1 MNSDI
6 LNSDA
11 FSFAQPWWLLALL
24 IIPVV
29 AWLQGGRGPSP
40 AIRFSFVAPLRG
52 FARERRAGAGGF
64 RSFII
69 CAALACLVVALARPR
84 LGKTQDTIESSGV
97 DILLELDVSG
107 SMLAE
112 DFKLGND
119 RASRIEV
126 VKDVTKRFIEGR
138 PNDRI
143 GIIAFAG
150 RPYLVSPL
158 TLDHDWLLKNLERLR
173 IGLVE
178 DGTSIGSALASA
190 ANRLKDKKSKSKIIV
205 LLTDGDENI
214 TTIPPATA
222 AEAAKTL
229 GIKIYTIAAGTNG
242 TAPYPQIDRSGNYIR
257 DFYGNKVYGTIRVS
271 VDEGQL
277 RKVAEI
283 GGGKFFVAMDTN
295 SLNKIF
301 TEIDKL
307 EKTEV
312 KLKRKTDW
320 KDLFQWFIGAGAV
333 LAALHA
339 LLSQTLWRT
348 VP

>member
-1 MNSDI
+1 MSLDI
-6 LNSDA
+6 FNSDA
-11 FSFAQPWWLLALL
+11 FGFAHPWWLLALL
-24 IIPVV
+24 VIPVV
-29 AWLQGGRGPSP
+29 AWMQGGRGPSP
-40 AIRFSFVAPLRG
+40 AIRFSFIEPLRG
-52 FARERRAGAGGF
+52 FARVRRAGAGGF

-69 CAALACLVVALARPR
+69 CSALACFAMALARPQ

-97 DILLELDVSG
+97 DIILELDVSG
-107 SMLAE
+107 SMLSE

-158 TLDHDWLLKNLERLR
+158 TLDHDWLFKNLERLR

-190 ANRLKDKKSKSKIIV
+190 ANRLKDRKSKSKIIV

-214 TTIPPATA
+214 TTVPPATA

-242 TAPYPQIDRSGNYIR
+242 MAPYPVGR
-257 DFYGNKVYGTIRVS
+257 DFFGNKVYRDVPVTVE
-271 VDEGQL
+271 EGEL

-295 SLNKIF
+295 AMNKIF
-301 TEIDKL
+301 SEIDKL

-312 KLKRKTDW
+312 TLKRKTDW
-320 KDLFQWFIGAGAV
+320 KDIFQWFIAAGTV

-339 LLSQTLWRT
+339 MLSQTLWRT

>member
-1 MNSDI
+1 MNF
-6 LNSDA
+6 DA
-11 FSFAQPWWLLALL
+11 YGFAQPWWLLALL
-24 IIPVV
+24 VIPVV
-29 AWLQGGRGPSP
+29 AWMQGGRGPSP
-40 AIRFSFVAPLRG
+40 AIRFSFVEPLRG
-52 FARERRAGAGGF
+52 FSRPRRAGVGGF

-69 CAALACLVVALARPR
+69 CAALACFVVALARPR

-190 ANRLKDKKSKSKIIV
+190 ANRLKDKKAKSKIIV

-222 AEAAKTL
+222 AEAARTL

-242 TAPYPQIDRSGNYIR
+242 LAPYPVGR
-257 DFYGNKVYGTIRVS
+257 DFLGNKQYRNIQVS

-295 SLNKIF
+295 SLNNIF

-320 KDLFQWFIGAGAV
+320 KDLFQWFIASGAV

-339 LLSQTLWRT
+339 MLSQTLWRT

>member
-1 MNSDI
+1 MNF
-6 LNSDA
+6 DA
-11 FSFAQPWWLLALL
+11 HGFAQPWWLLALL
-24 IIPVV
+24 VIPIV
-29 AWLQGGRGPSP
+29 AWMRGGHGPSP
-40 AIRFSFVAPLRG
+40 AIRFSFVAPLHG
-52 FARERRAGAGGF
+52 LARAHRAGAGGF
-64 RSFII
+64 SAFII
-69 CAALACLVVALARPR
+69 GAALTCFVIALARPR

-97 DILLELDVSG
+97 DIILELDVSG

-112 DFKLGND
+112 DIQLGND

-190 ANRLKDKKSKSKIIV
+190 ANRLKNKQSKSKIIV

-214 TTIPPATA
+214 TTVPPATA

-242 TAPYPQIDRSGNYIR
+242 FAPYPAGR
-257 DFYGNKVYGTIRVS
+257 DFFGNKVYRNIQVS

-283 GGGKFFVAMDTN
+283 GNGKFFVAMDTN
-295 SLNKIF
+295 SLNNIF
-301 TEIDKL
+301 SEIDKL

-312 KLKRKTDW
+312 KLRRKTDW
-320 KDLFQWFIGAGAV
+320 QDIFHWFIGAGAA

-339 LLSQTLWRT
+339 VLSQTLWRT

>member
-1 MNSDI
+1 M
-6 LNSDA
+6 
-11 FSFAQPWWLLALL
+11 SFDVYGFAKPWWLLALL

-29 AWLQGGRGPSP
+29 AWMQGGRGPSP
-40 AIRFSFVAPLRG
+40 AIRFSFIAPLRG
-52 FARERRAGAGGF
+52 FARPRRAGIGGF

-69 CAALACLVVALARPR
+69 CAALTCFVVALARPR

-97 DILLELDVSG
+97 DIILELDVSG
-107 SMLAE
+107 SMLSE

-150 RPYLVSPL
+150 RPYMVSPL

-190 ANRLKDKKSKSKIIV
+190 ANRLKDKQSKSKIIV

-222 AEAAKTL
+222 AEAARTL

-242 TAPYPQIDRSGNYIR
+242 TAPYPAGR
-257 DFYGNKVYGTIRVS
+257 DFFGNKVYRTIQVS

-301 TEIDKL
+301 SEIDKL
-307 EKTEV
+307 EKTTV
-312 KLKRKTDW
+312 KLNRNTDW
-320 KDLFQWFIGAGAV
+320 RDLFQWFIGAGVA

-339 LLSQTLWRT
+339 VLSQTLWRA

>member
-1 MNSDI
+1 MKF
-6 LNSDA
+6 DA
-11 FSFAQPWWLLALL
+11 YGFAQPWWLLALL
-24 IIPVV
+24 ILPIVS
-29 AWLQGGRGPSP
+29 WMQGGRGPSP
-40 AIRFSFVAPLRG
+40 AIRFSFVEPLRG
-52 FARERRAGAGGF
+52 FSTQRRAGAGGF

-69 CAALACLVVALARPR
+69 CAALGCFVLALARPQ

-97 DILLELDVSG
+97 DIILELDVSG
-107 SMLAE
+107 SMQAE
-112 DFKLGND
+112 DFTLGKD
-119 RASRIEV
+119 RASRLEV
-126 VKDVTKRFIEGR
+126 VKDVTRRFIEGR

-158 TLDHDWLLKNLERLR
+158 TLDHDWLVKNLERLR
-173 IGLVE
+173 VGLVE

-190 ANRLKDKKSKSKIIV
+190 ANRLKGKQSKSKIIV
-205 LLTDGDENI
+205 LLTDGDETV
-214 TTIPPATA
+214 TTVPPATA

-229 GIKIYTIAAGTNG
+229 GVKIYTIAAGTNG
-242 TAPYPQIDRSGNYIR
+242 TAPFPMGR
-257 DFYGNKVYGTIRVS
+257 DFFGNKVYRTINVT

-301 TEIDKL
+301 EEIDKL

-312 KLKRKTDW
+312 KLKRKIDW
-320 KDLFQWFIGAGAV
+320 RDLFQWFIGAGVGLAV
-333 LAALHA
+333 LHA

>member
-1 MNSDI
+1 MILKFFNSDV
-6 LNSDA
+6 

-24 IIPVV
+24 LVPLI

-40 AIRFSFVAPLRG
+40 AIRFSFVEPLRG
-52 FARERRAGAGGF
+52 FARVRRAGMGGF

-69 CAALACLVVALARPR
+69 CTSLTCLIIALARPR

-97 DILLELDVSG
+97 DIILELDVSG

-112 DFKLGND
+112 DFKLGGE
-119 RASRIEV
+119 RASRLEV

-173 IGLVE
+173 VGLVE

-190 ANRLKDKKSKSKIIV
+190 ANRLKEKQAKSKIIV

-214 TTIPPATA
+214 TTVPPATA

-242 TAPYPQIDRSGNYIR
+242 TAPFPAGR
-257 DFYGNKVYGTIRVS
+257 DFFGNKVYRTIQVS

-295 SLNKIF
+295 SLKKIF
-301 TEIDKL
+301 DEIDRL

-312 KLKRKTDW
+312 KLNRKTDW
-320 KDLFQWFIGAGAV
+320 RDLFQWFIGAGAV

>member
-1 MNSDI
+1 M
-6 LNSDA
+6 
-11 FSFAQPWWLLALL
+11 SFDVYGFAKPWWLLALL

-29 AWLQGGRGPSP
+29 AWMQGGRGPSP
-40 AIRFSFVAPLRG
+40 AIRFSFIAPLRG
-52 FARERRAGAGGF
+52 FARPRRAGIGGF

-69 CAALACLVVALARPR
+69 CAALTCFVVALARPR

-97 DILLELDVSG
+97 DIILELDVSG
-107 SMLAE
+107 SMLSE

-150 RPYLVSPL
+150 RPYMVSPL

-190 ANRLKDKKSKSKIIV
+190 ANRLKDKQSKSKIIV

-222 AEAAKTL
+222 AEAARTL

-242 TAPYPQIDRSGNYIR
+242 TAPYPAGR
-257 DFYGNKVYGTIRVS
+257 DFFGNKVYRTIQVS

-301 TEIDKL
+301 SEIDKL
-307 EKTEV
+307 EKTEM
-312 KLKRKTDW
+312 KLKRNTDW
-320 KDLFQWFIGAGAV
+320 RDLFQWFIGAGVA

-339 LLSQTLWRT
+339 VLSQTLWRA

>member
-1 MNSDI
+1 M
-6 LNSDA
+6 NSDA

-24 IIPVV
+24 VIPVV
-29 AWLQGGRGPSP
+29 AWMQGGRGPSP

-84 LGKTQDTIESSGV
+84 LGKTHDTIESSGV
-97 DILLELDVSG
+97 DIILELDVSG
-107 SMLAE
+107 SMQAE
-112 DFKLGND
+112 DFTLGKD
-119 RASRIEV
+119 RASRLEV

-190 ANRLKDKKSKSKIIV
+190 ANRMKDKKATSKIIV

-242 TAPYPQIDRSGNYIR
+242 LAPFPVGR
-257 DFYGNKVYGTIRVS
+257 DFLGNKVYQNVPVK

-301 TEIDKL
+301 SEIDTL

-320 KDLFQWFIGAGAV
+320 KDIFQWFVGVGAA